1 MKHNG
6 HYCKI
11 CGEYKANEKFSG
23 KGHAVH
29 ICKACQALPL
39 EKRNIE
45 ATLTRLMNLP
55 YRLSKEQIAWLK
67 TKCKDKRPEISST
80 AMEIFAERFPNAEKN
95 AKKRQL
101 HISRMSFYVN
111 DTLIDEYGDSFD
123 FCGTFTI
130 DKKQSTITLEAD
142 GETKSV
148 TVEMNAMNKLLK
160 EFIHYYEV
168 FTWDEYNKEYSY
180 SDFLDPDLLEFD
192 ISDYDET
199 FDEYD
204 TETDTSE
211 EEPAVW
217 EVHIEYT
224 DGKTQD
230 IRSMVGIP
238 LNVEELAEE
247 LLEYFAPDEEDEF
260 EDELNEDDG

>member
-23 KGHAVH
+23 KGHAAH
-29 ICKACQALPL
+29 ICKACHALPI

-80 AMEIFAERFPNAEKN
+80 ATEIFAERFPNAEKN
-95 AKKRQL
+95 ERKRQL
-101 HISRMSFYVN
+101 HVSRMSFYVN

-123 FCGTFTI
+123 FCGTFII
-130 DKKQSTITLEAD
+130 DKKESTITLEAD

-168 FTWDEYNKEYSY
+168 FTWDEYNDEDRY
-180 SDFLDPDLLEFD
+180 SDFLDPDSLEFD

-211 EEPAVW
+211 DEPAVW

-224 DGKTQD
+224 DGTTQD
-230 IRSMVGIP
+230 IRSTVGIP

-247 LLEYFAPDEEDEF
+247 LLEYFASDEEEF

>member
-80 AMEIFAERFPNAEKN
+80 AMEISRSD
-95 AKKRQL
+95 
-101 HISRMSFYVN
+101 SRMPRRTRKNVN
-111 DTLIDEYGDSFD
+111 Y
-123 FCGTFTI
+123 
-130 DKKQSTITLEAD
+130 
-142 GETKSV
+142 
-148 TVEMNAMNKLLK
+148 
-160 EFIHYYEV
+160 
-168 FTWDEYNKEYSY
+168 
-180 SDFLDPDLLEFD
+180 
-192 ISDYDET
+192 IS
-199 FDEYD
+199 
-204 TETDTSE
+204 
-211 EEPAVW
+211 
-217 EVHIEYT
+217 
-224 DGKTQD
+224 
-230 IRSMVGIP
+230 
-238 LNVEELAEE
+238 AE
-247 LLEYFAPDEEDEF
+247 
-260 EDELNEDDG
+260 